1 MSDLPKSEWGEGPW
15 QHEPDKMEWRDKETG
30 LPCLIVRGPVG
41 ALCGYVGVPQT
52 HPAYGLSYDGIPD
65 DQFRAIQKQFMKR
78 LPYFNK
84 LMAGG
89 ADFAQATVKMSE
101 GVLERPEPSEVG
113 NKIANVEV
121 HGGLTYSATCN
132 GHICHTPEPG
142 EPDNVWWFG
151 FDCAHAG
158 DKCPSI
164 YATASKSY
172 RRTFR
177 DEEYRDVAYVQAECA
192 GLAKQLAAI

>member
-41 ALCGYVGVPQT
+41 ALCGYVGVPPT

-89 ADFAQATVKMSE
+89 ADFDQAALKMSE
-101 GVLERPEPSEVG
+101 GAFERPEPSDVG
-113 NKIANVEV
+113 SKVAGIEV
-121 HGGLTYSATCN
+121 HGGLTYSAKCS
-132 GHICHTPEPG
+132 GKICHVPEPG
-142 EPDNVWWFG
+142 EPDDIWWFG
-151 FDCAHAG
+151 FDCSHYG
-158 DKCPSI
+158 DKSPMM
-164 YATASKSY
+164 YAMASKGY
-172 RRTFR
+172 QRTFR
-177 DEEYRDVAYVQAECA
+177 DEVYREIPYVQAECA
-192 GLAKQLAAI
+192 TLAKQLAAI